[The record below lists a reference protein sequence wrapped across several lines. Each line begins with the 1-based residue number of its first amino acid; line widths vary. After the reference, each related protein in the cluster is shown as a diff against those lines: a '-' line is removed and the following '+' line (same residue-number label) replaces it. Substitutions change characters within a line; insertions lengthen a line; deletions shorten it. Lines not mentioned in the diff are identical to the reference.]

1 MSVIK
6 KHRPA
11 RQTIVGFLVGIVL
24 TAVAAATGIK
34 LDFFQKPVADA
45 ANKVIDKVEDSK

>member
-11 RQTIVGFLVGIVL
+11 RQSIVGFLVGIGL
-24 TAVAAATGIK
+24 TALAALTGYK
-34 LDFFQKPVADA
+34 LDVFQKPVTDA
-45 ANKVIDKVEDSK
+45 ANEAIDRAEGRK